1 MTSDDG
7 SMKQFNDCVSGRI
20 DNSGGRTTANI
31 HRIVE
36 KAREVTP
43 EFSVQRLLAL
53 LGGLPPS
60 VGDRRAVSYAL
71 VPMEDQWLCEYFLL
85 EDEESRRIAKS
96 AERYSEPH
104 RKSVASRRGFAIKFV
119 QSGIGHS
126 NFRDVNL
133 AQEDLSKAMDEFLST
148 TQLDDQLELFGLDKD
163 SK

>member
-1 MTSDDG
+1 MTNDNCSP
-7 SMKQFNDCVSGRI
+7 KQFNGCLDGLI
-20 DNSGGRTTANI
+20 DHSGGRTSANFQ
-31 HRIVE
+31 RIVE
-36 KAREVTP
+36 KGREVTP

-60 VGDRRAVSYAL
+60 AGDRRAVSYAL

-85 EDEESRRIAKS
+85 EDEESRRIAKC

-104 RKSVASRRGFAIKFV
+104 RKSVSSRRRFAIKFV

-133 AQEDLSKAMDEFLST
+133 AQEDLSKSMDEFLST
-148 TQLDDQLELFGLDKD
+148 TQWDDQLELFGLDKD